1 MKRTIPRRP
10 IARAGALVALGLTA
24 VAVFVLGATGANAP
38 GFKTAKR
45 PYLVPLEAGV
55 KVDPILSTGDIVG
68 GYQMSGIPD
77 GLGAYK
83 DSDTLQV
90 LSNHE
95 LGQTFPANP
104 PGVNARISKVTL
116 NDKTH
121 GVLSATYLFNG
132 SEGFERFCSATLE
145 VVNGTPYYFT
155 GEEAIGTGTGHDGS
169 SIVLNAKTGQWTET
183 PQFGHIQHENIVPVE
198 RIKKFM
204 VVTTDDD
211 FRSGSPSLLLAYIAD
226 SFADAVSGDPAHGS
240 LYVWKA
246 LSPADTPASIAEGAT
261 IAGEFV
267 PLTQAENANSS
278 TIKTAAA
285 AKGAFQF
292 SRLEDAAT
300 AQQTPGRVFFA
311 DTGKSGDVSDTGR
324 IYQLDINPSDP
335 TKASLT
341 FLLDSAAH
349 GFANPDNLDA
359 SAHSLVFLEDREAP
373 FRAQYG
379 RVLVYDLNAKTL
391 RAVARVDPTPPI
403 PPGAWEAT
411 GVINAQ
417 TTLGNNW
424 WLVNVQAHNRS
435 APQPGPAAPNTQ
447 PTPNTAT
454 GEDGQLLALYIPNS

>member
-1 MKRTIPRRP
+1 MKRRLIRRRSM
-10 IARAGALVALGLTA
+10 RAGLALSLGLAIVGIFGLVATA
-24 VAVFVLGATGANAP
+24 ASAP

-45 PYLVPLEAGV
+45 PYLARLEPGV
-55 KVDPILSTGDIVG
+55 VVDPIISTGDVVG

-83 DSDTLQV
+83 DSGNLQV

-95 LGQTFPANP
+95 LGKTFPASP
-104 PGVNARISKVTL
+104 AGVDARISKYTL

-121 GVLSATYLFNG
+121 GVLTATYLFNG

-145 VVNGTPYYFT
+145 GINGTPYYFT
-155 GEEAIGTGTGHDGS
+155 GEEAINAGHDGS
-169 SIVLNAKTGQWTET
+169 SIVMNARTGTWTET
-183 PQFGHIQHENIVPVE
+183 PHFGHIQHENIVPVE
-198 RIKKFM
+198 RISKFM

-211 FRSGSPSLLLAYIAD
+211 FRVGSPSLLLAYISD

-246 LSPADTPASIAEGAT
+246 TNPADTPATLSEGST
-261 IAGEFV
+261 IPGEFV
-267 PLTQAENANSS
+267 PLTQAENTNSS

-285 AKGAFQF
+285 AKGAFKF
-292 SRLEDAAT
+292 SRLEDAAV
-300 AQQTPGRVFFA
+300 AQQTAGRVFFA
-311 DTGKSGDVSDTGR
+311 DTGKTGDVSDTGR
-324 IYQLDINPSDP
+324 IYQLDVDPSDP

-341 FLLDSAAH
+341 FLLDSATH
-349 GFANPDNLDA
+349 GFANPDNLDT

-379 RVLVYDLNAKTL
+379 RVLVYDLKDKTL

-403 PPGAWEAT
+403 APGAWEAT

-417 TTLGNNW
+417 ALLGNNW
-424 WLVNVQAHNRS
+424 WLVNVQAHNQS
-435 APQPGPAAPNTQ
+435 APQPGPTPPGAQ